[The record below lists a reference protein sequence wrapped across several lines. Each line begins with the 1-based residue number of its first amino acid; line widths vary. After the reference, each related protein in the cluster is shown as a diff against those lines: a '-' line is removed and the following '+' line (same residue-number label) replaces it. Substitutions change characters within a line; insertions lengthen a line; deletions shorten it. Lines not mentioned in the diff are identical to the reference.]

1 MQGRGDGVN
10 GFLTVLIFVPLG
22 LLSTYGLTHLIW
34 RFLPRREHVAFS
46 VPLTPTPQ
54 PLQLPPHIE
63 IPTPDD
69 FAIWRNLPVTQAMI
83 AVYAASADAV
93 QKDAL
98 ARLWISQGGTPD
110 DWAIAAVKMAES
122 RALYDAYR
130 ALGEMTQPRL
140 QEIANGQWGGITIKR
155 REAS

>member
-1 MQGRGDGVN
+1 MN
-10 GFLTVLIFVPLG
+10 NFLTVLIFVPLG

-34 RFLPRREHVAFS
+34 RFLPRREHVAFT

-83 AVYAASADAV
+83 AVYFASAEAV
-93 QKDAL
+93 QMDAIARMWASYGTTPEQWAQAAVRIAEARAL
-98 ARLWISQGGTPD
+98 A
-110 DWAIAAVKMAES
+110 
-122 RALYDAYR
+122 DAYR

-140 QEIANGQWGGITIKR
+140 REIVEGRAWDGITIKR
-155 REAS
+155 RAA